1 MEARVGRERSE
12 IRAAGRFLS
21 KLAPLFLALLALS
34 CGIVRSSASVTL
46 ESKAPIVAGGRLT
59 EAIGIETL
67 GGVFSPLLPTGTR
80 VPMRSTEMFS
90 TGADD
95 QREIK
100 VRVYRGNAERVADA
114 RAFPVATITGLAP
127 RPRGKTQIS
136 VTVSVAADGT
146 IAFLAAS
153 YDAADRLAIRLDP
166 PAAAPR
172 IR

>member
-1 MEARVGRERSE
+1 VGRARSE
-12 IRAAGRFLS
+12 IRGGRRALSRLAAPFLV
-21 KLAPLFLALLALS
+21 LLALS
-34 CGIVRSSASVTL
+34 CGIVRSRASVIL
-46 ESKAPIVAGGRLT
+46 EPKAPIVAGSLLT

-67 GGVFSPLLPTGTR
+67 GGVFSPLLPAGTR

-114 RAFPVATITGLAP
+114 RALPVATITGLAP

-136 VTVSVAADGT
+136 VTVSVAADGS
-146 IAFLAAS
+146 IALLAAS
-153 YDAADRLAIRLDP
+153 YDAADRLAIRLEP
-166 PAAAPR
+166 PAAAAR